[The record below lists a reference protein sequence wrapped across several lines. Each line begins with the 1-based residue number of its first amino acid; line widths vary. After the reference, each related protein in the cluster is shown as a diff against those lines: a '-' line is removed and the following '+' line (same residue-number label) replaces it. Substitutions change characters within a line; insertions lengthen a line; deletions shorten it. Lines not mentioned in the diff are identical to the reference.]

1 MMKKILLALSAFA
14 VALAIAP
21 SALADSFGLAKP
33 GSTLAV
39 GASESGNFTAAPSTF
54 TAATPLDGAYTY
66 ENLLGSTPARGA
78 ALIDV
83 SGPRIA
89 VYSSG
94 HGGKSAGDGHFFFSD
109 KGIFQGGN
117 GQHGG
122 PGVPPPP
129 GGGDTPLSVT
139 PEPGSLFLLGTGL
152 LGLAMGLFWK
162 SARRSAD
169 SRSVN

>member
-1 MMKKILLALSAFA
+1 MKKILLVLSAFA

-33 GSTLAV
+33 GATFTA

-54 TAATPLDGAYTY
+54 TPATPLDGAYAY
-66 ENLLGSTPARGA
+66 GNLLDGGE
-78 ALIDV
+78 ALVDA
-83 SGPRIA
+83 SGPRIT

-94 HGGKSAGDGHFFFSD
+94 HGGKSAGDGHFVFSD
-109 KGIFQGGN
+109 KGTFQGGN
-117 GQHGG
+117 GPHGG
-122 PGVPPPP
+122 PGVPPP

-162 SARRSAD
+162 SARRPAN
-169 SRSVN
+169 SVHAN